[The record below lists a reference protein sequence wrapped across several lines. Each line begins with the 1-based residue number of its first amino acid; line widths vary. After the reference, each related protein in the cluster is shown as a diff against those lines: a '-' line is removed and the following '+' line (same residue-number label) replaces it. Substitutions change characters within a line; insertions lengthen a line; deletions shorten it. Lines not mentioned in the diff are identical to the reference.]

1 MKRLTPKAK
10 EKFFKN
16 LLKFT
21 APGLAAVFGQLALG
35 ADWKTAGITGLLVT
49 YGVASDFFSKVK

>member
-1 MKRLTPKAK
+1 MRLTPAK
-10 EKFFKN
+10 KKKFLKN